1 MVPRRLYGFGG
12 QPGRFTTG
20 LFLASASTPAGPGGL
35 GPLDGMP
42 PHEPQEPMAMRAAA
56 CAATSA
62 SKSVPLRPAI
72 LRYVPASPVGIDP
85 STTSTYFPSFS
96 VIASFNA
103 ASASVPEAAI
113 TVSW

>member
-1 MVPRRLYGFGG
+1 MVPRRMYGFGG

-20 LFLASASTPAGPGGL
+20 LFRTSASTPTAPVGL

-42 PHEPQEPMAMRAAA
+42 PQEAQEPMAMTAAA

-72 LRYVPASPVGIDP
+72 LRYVPASPVGIEP

-96 VIASFNA
+96 FIASLSA
-103 ASASVPEAAI
+103 ASASVPDAAMM
-113 TVSW
+113 